1 MIKTKAI
8 VISQKAVS
16 DHDSLVSFYTLE
28 FGRVSF
34 LAKGLKRPSS
44 KLAGHLDLLNLV
56 DLMIIKGREKDYV
69 GSAISENCF
78 LQIKESYD
86 KTIIAGYGLNFL
98 NKLSFNNQADYE
110 VFLLLREFLF
120 SLNEMPDEIEALQLI
135 LSSFKLRLL
144 DLLGYNFDFSSCFVC
159 HGREAVALNY
169 YKKELY
175 CADCLKKVSPDDF
188 RNNFIRINPG
198 TLKLK
203 IDLQTISWSELRGYK
218 YHRNSHKELE
228 KLIDIIIKII

>member
-69 GSAISENCF
+69 GSAIAENCF
-78 LQIKESYD
+78 LKIKESYD
-86 KTIIAGYGLNFL
+86 KTIVAGYGLNFL

-120 SLNEMPDEIEALQLI
+120 SLNEMPVGIENLKLF

-159 HGREAVALNY
+159 GKREAVALNY
-169 YKKELY
+169 YKKELC
-175 CADCLKKVSPDDF
+175 CADCLKKISLDDF
-188 RNNFIRINPG
+188 RNNFVRISPG
-198 TLKLK
+198 ALKLK
-203 IDLQTISWSELRGYK
+203 NDLQVLSWLKLKDYK

-228 KLIDIIIKII
+228 KLIDIIVKII

>member
-28 FGRVSF
+28 FGRVSY

-69 GSAISENCF
+69 GSAIAENCF
-78 LQIKESYD
+78 LKIKESYE

-120 SLNEMPDEIEALQLI
+120 SLNELPDEIEILKLI
-135 LSSFKLRLL
+135 LNSFKLRLL

-159 HGREAVALNY
+159 GGREAVALNY
-169 YKKELY
+169 YKKEIC
-175 CADCLKKVSPDDF
+175 CANCLKKVSLDDF
-188 RNNFIRINPG
+188 RNNYIRISPG

-203 IDLQTISWSELRGYK
+203 VDLQTIPWSKLKGYK
-218 YHRNSHKELE
+218 YHKNSNLELE
-228 KLIDIIIKII
+228 KLIDIIVKII